1 MMASRLARKSLGDS
15 RAIASALH
23 PWGSLGAWGMVAV
36 LVRGEGVTGA
46 AGVAV
51 VVVAGAVGVA
61 AGRYARTALGSPSG
75 AASHS
80 DRGGRPS
87 AASLP

>member
-1 MMASRLARKSLGDS
+1 MMASRLARKSEGLS
-15 RAIASALH
+15 RAMASALH
-23 PWGSLGAWGMVAV
+23 PCGSLGAWGTVPV
-36 LVRGEGVTGA
+36 DGRGEGTTGA

-87 AASLP
+87 AAS